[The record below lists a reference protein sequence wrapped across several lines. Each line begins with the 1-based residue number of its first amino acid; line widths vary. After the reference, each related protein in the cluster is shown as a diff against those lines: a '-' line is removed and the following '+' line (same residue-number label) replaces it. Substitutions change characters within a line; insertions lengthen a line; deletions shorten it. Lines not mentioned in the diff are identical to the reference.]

1 MKKIETRLGLY
12 RVGDKTFDNSYSAMV
27 EGTRTNQKVIFD
39 FNEHI
44 FSAIDWTIPIETPL
58 NVLYAMRAKQL
69 RDEYDYLILNF
80 SGGKD
85 SINILLTFINN
96 GIFLDEIVMNYP
108 FPLESKFNKDD
119 TTNENNFS
127 EIKFAA
133 IPILEKYSS
142 KIDPKT
148 VIRFRDISE
157 PNLKFFARDDWFDI
171 LSFNC
176 TPSTRAVHMLYDEK
190 LINLAM
196 KQKNVGNIFGVDKPR
211 MTYHQGNFYSGF
223 HDLPMGLMSHSSLP
237 EYQAMFGEYIHNEPF
252 YWTASLPQLPIK
264 QSQVIA
270 KALDIDTLLRYTI
283 VVQSQLK
290 NSDDIQKTMV
300 LREMLMAKYLYDDKE
315 FVWQT
320 DKITFNLVRKMDDW
334 FWELAPI
341 NTKSNYI
348 DAYRQMS
355 KMMDSEYF
363 IGGNILNGKK
373 PLVSGK
379 YLVKRDGV

>member
-1 MKKIETRLGLY
+1 
-12 RVGDKTFDNSYSAMV
+12 
-27 EGTRTNQKVIFD
+27 
-39 FNEHI
+39 
-44 FSAIDWTIPIETPL
+44 
-58 NVLYAMRAKQL
+58 
-69 RDEYDYLILNF
+69 
-80 SGGKD
+80 
-85 SINILLTFINN
+85 
-96 GIFLDEIVMNYP
+96 
-108 FPLESKFNKDD
+108 
-119 TTNENNFS
+119 
-127 EIKFAA
+127 
-133 IPILEKYSS
+133 
-142 KIDPKT
+142 
-148 VIRFRDISE
+148 
-157 PNLKFFARDDWFDI
+157 
-171 LSFNC
+171 
-176 TPSTRAVHMLYDEK
+176 
-190 LINLAM
+190 
-196 KQKNVGNIFGVDKPR
+196 
-211 MTYHQGNFYSGF
+211 
-223 HDLPMGLMSHSSLP
+223 
-237 EYQAMFGEYIHNEPF
+237 MFGEYIHNEPF